1 MSSDKAHWRT
11 IGSPLTD
18 DVGGPLFFTDREWRT
33 VEAAAA
39 RIIPTDGDPG
49 ATEAGVVRFID
60 RYLSGTGY
68 VYAAADGSGFLE
80 LAGKDAEAWR
90 ARMSD
95 MQRTYRA
102 GLRTLDAIA
111 VERTGSPFAELGAD
125 DQDAVLEQL
134 SGRPKPGPV
143 VLGQSES
150 AGAFQMSA
158 FDEGLGFFDAIV
170 AHTRQGFY
178 SDPVYGGNR
187 DRVGWTTIGFPG
199 PASLADT
206 QDGTY
211 SLRDAFVPDYSWH
224 ELVPHLAVVNKIA
237 GEAPAAA
244 TQIHRTGTP

>member
-1 MSSDKAHWRT
+1 MSGDKAHWRT

-18 DVGGPLFFTDREWRT
+18 DVEGPLFFTDHEWFT
-33 VEAAAA
+33 VEAVAA
-39 RIIPTDGDPG
+39 RIIPTDRDPG

-102 GLRTLDAIA
+102 GLRNLDAIA
-111 VERTGSPFAELGAD
+111 VERAGSPFVGLGSV

-150 AGAFQMSA
+150 AGAFQMGA

-199 PASLADT
+199 PASLAAT
-206 QDGTY
+206 MDGTY
-211 SLRDAFVPDYSWH
+211 SLRDAFVHDYAWH
-224 ELVPHLAVVNKIA
+224 ELVPHLNVVNEST
-237 GEAPAAA
+237 GEAPVASP
-244 TQIHRTGTP
+244 IHRIGTP